1 MIASDW
7 PHDTWGDCCVSE
19 SFELCGHGSHQN
31 MSVYVGTEAVKI
43 GFGEVEF
50 EIALEALDSFF
61 GLCLTERG
69 D

>member
-1 MIASDW
+1 M
-7 PHDTWGDCCVSE
+7 SE

-31 MSVYVGTEAVKI
+31 MSESVDTEAVKI
-43 GFGEVEF
+43 GSGKIEF
-50 EIALEALDSFF
+50 EIALEALDSSF

>member
-1 MIASDW
+1 MIASDS
-7 PHDTWGDCCVSE
+7 PHDAWGDCCVSGV
-19 SFELCGHGSHQN
+19 FELCGHGSHQD
-31 MSVYVGTEAVKI
+31 MSESVDTEAVKI

-50 EIALEALDSFF
+50 EIALEALDSSF